1 MEFFRTPD
9 ERFENLEGYPFAPN
23 YVFLSDCEGGELRM
37 HYLDE
42 GPVDGEVVVCLHG
55 QPTWSYLYRKM
66 VPVLV
71 KAGYRVIVPDLV
83 GFGRSD
89 KPTKRSN
96 HTVQRHIGWI
106 VELIEQLDLQN
117 ITFFGQDWGGL
128 IGLCAVVDTPDRFA
142 RVVAANTG
150 LPVGVPEAMN
160 DFAHQ
165 YYDSIPLVNA
175 NEMAINLV
183 KNENGLGFLYWVKWC
198 AETPDLDVPFV
209 VRSSVMHGLT
219 EGEQKAY
226 AAPFPDE
233 NYKAAPRQ
241 FPSNVPIM
249 SDNPAVPLFKEAWK
263 FFEAFKKPFI
273 CIFGDSDPVT
283 AGSDNELIRRIPG
296 AQDQKHQQLK
306 GVGHFLQ
313 EDAGPE
319 VAELMAGFMQDN
331 PVGLGS

>member
-1 MEFFRTPD
+1 MEYFRTSD

-71 KAGYRVIVPDLV
+71 KAGYRVIIPDLV

-96 HTVQRHIGWI
+96 HSVQRHIGWI

-128 IGLCAVVDTPDRFA
+128 IGLCAVVDTPDRYA

-183 KNENGLGFLYWVKWC
+183 KNENGLGFLYWGK
-198 AETPDLDVPFV
+198 V
-209 VRSSVMHGLT
+209 VCGNTRFGC
-219 EGEQKAY
+219 
-226 AAPFPDE
+226 
-233 NYKAAPRQ
+233 
-241 FPSNVPIM
+241 PI
-249 SDNPAVPLFKEAWK
+249 
-263 FFEAFKKPFI
+263 
-273 CIFGDSDPVT
+273 CG
-283 AGSDNELIRRIPG
+283 
-296 AQDQKHQQLK
+296 
-306 GVGHFLQ
+306 
-313 EDAGPE
+313 
-319 VAELMAGFMQDN
+319 
-331 PVGLGS
+331 